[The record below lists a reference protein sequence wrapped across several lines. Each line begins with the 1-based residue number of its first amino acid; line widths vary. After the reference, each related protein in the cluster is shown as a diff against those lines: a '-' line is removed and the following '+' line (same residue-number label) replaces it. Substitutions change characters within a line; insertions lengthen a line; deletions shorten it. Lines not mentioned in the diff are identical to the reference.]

1 MFLRVQAR
9 PLGDLVRVAA
19 EDALHLLV
27 FRLLLGDLLVQRF
40 QLRTLGAD
48 GDLIGNVGC
57 QHAEQ
62 HQHKKQPDQRFA
74 KRTLPALFAALICH
88 CTRPHLRSRHTAS
101 LLLL

>member
-1 MFLRVQAR
+1 MRSGITR
-9 PLGDLVRVAA
+9 RW
-19 EDALHLLV
+19 
-27 FRLLLGDLLVQRF
+27 LLGNLLVQRF

-48 GDLIGNVGC
+48 GDLIGNLGC